1 MRDIGSKLGGSFTMG
16 HIVLL
21 DLPNN
26 LAASTEA
33 TTVVVTASISV
44 YMHQLLRIEI
54 MFTSFSSS
62 ISHTIQVTKG
72 IRQRSTGLYVGIV
85 SPVVLDNLW
94 ARIDG
99 TITVGSFTL
108 VHSCHELEQ
117 GFNIRMTGPQS
128 RPLFDM
134 DGLLL
139 TSRVPQDDEPELD
152 EEDTEDAA

>member
-1 MRDIGSKLGGSFTMG
+1 MFAVISC
-16 HIVLL
+16 
-21 DLPNN
+21 
-26 LAASTEA
+26 
-33 TTVVVTASISV
+33 TAIPDHV
-44 YMHQLLRIEI
+44 RGFLTR
-54 MFTSFSSS
+54 FFSE
-62 ISHTIQVTKG
+62 V
-72 IRQRSTGLYVGIV
+72 STGLYVGIV

-139 TSRVPQDDEPELD
+139 PSRVPQDDEPELD

>member
-1 MRDIGSKLGGSFTMG
+1 MCGGFSLGSFPRCRLG
-16 HIVLL
+16 
-21 DLPNN
+21 
-26 LAASTEA
+26 
-33 TTVVVTASISV
+33 
-44 YMHQLLRIEI
+44 YMW
-54 MFTSFSSS
+54 
-62 ISHTIQVTKG
+62 
-72 IRQRSTGLYVGIV
+72 LYVGIV

-108 VHSCHELEQ
+108 VHSCHEREQ

>member
-1 MRDIGSKLGGSFTMG
+1 M
-16 HIVLL
+16 
-21 DLPNN
+21 
-26 LAASTEA
+26 A
-33 TTVVVTASISV
+33 TLHGPYCNARSAEWSRSRIAPGFS
-44 YMHQLLRIEI
+44 LR
-54 MFTSFSSS
+54 SLNS
-62 ISHTIQVTKG
+62 
-72 IRQRSTGLYVGIV
+72 
-85 SPVVLDNLW
+85 
-94 ARIDG
+94 A
-99 TITVGSFTL
+99 FTL

>member
-1 MRDIGSKLGGSFTMG
+1 MG
-16 HIVLL
+16 HIVML
-21 DLPNN
+21 DLPNG
-26 LAASTEA
+26 LEGGCGFS
-33 TTVVVTASISV
+33 
-44 YMHQLLRIEI
+44 LR
-54 MFTSFSSS
+54 
-62 ISHTIQVTKG
+62 
-72 IRQRSTGLYVGIV
+72 
-85 SPVVLDNLW
+85 SPNS
-94 ARIDG
+94 A
-99 TITVGSFTL
+99 FTL